1 MTPLGVIISNTCF
14 RHHNL
19 CKKCVEEAITTFQK
33 IQMIVIGARIYKYRL
48 YNIGKRN
55 VLTESGGVVKNRYIP
70 TSHLPLHSYISGWL
84 YLLQEDQAVSTVP
97 GSKRTIC
104 MDDDFSLAWSLLTV
118 VYFVAIIVHHITRC
132 Y

>member
-48 YNIGKRN
+48 YDETWRLNIGFRG
-55 VLTESGGVVKNRYIP
+55 VLNHIY
-70 TSHLPLHSYISGWL
+70 TSVSSYNL
-84 YLLQEDQAVSTVP
+84 YLVSYFELAHKDINLQLF
-97 GSKRTIC
+97 TIR
-104 MDDDFSLAWSLLTV
+104 
-118 VYFVAIIVHHITRC
+118 H
-132 Y
+132 

>member
-1 MTPLGVIISNTCF
+1 MFGCTCAGVLKACCLLLYWMYCFLLHQFVLNSGNTIF
-14 RHHNL
+14 
-19 CKKCVEEAITTFQK
+19 V
-33 IQMIVIGARIYKYRL
+33 V

-104 MDDDFSLAWSLLTV
+104 MDDDFSLA
-118 VYFVAIIVHHITRC
+118 
-132 Y
+132 